1 MMIQDTPTFS
11 IVIPVFNGERF
22 IISAIESCLHQ
33 TVLPDEIIVVD
44 DNSNDATAEMIQ
56 SVESN
61 LLVYIKNANNK
72 GVSYNRNLGMQKA
85 RSEWILFLDAD
96 DTFHP
101 KKIEIIRYCIQKYG
115 SFNAIGH
122 GFNLQSDPVYVPAD
136 SWKDSVTLQ
145 TVTTKDLLIKN
156 RIVTPSLAISAKNKI
171 LFNEK
176 MIHAEDHDFILRTSE
191 SFSIGFLNMPLCSL
205 NRMPLTEGGLS
216 SNKWKMRVGEIR
228 MYVSYCKRNNRAIA
242 IPFFILFSLLK
253 HIKGL
258 LGI

>member
-1 MMIQDTPTFS
+1 MGKDSFYPLLKVAFT
-11 IVIPVFNGERF
+11 
-22 IISAIESCLHQ
+22 
-33 TVLPDEIIVVD
+33 
-44 DNSNDATAEMIQ
+44 
-56 SVESN
+56 N
-61 LLVYIKNANNK
+61 LLIYIKNETNR
-72 GVSYNRNLGMQKA
+72 GVSYNRNLGIQKA
-85 RSEWILFLDAD
+85 RSQWIMFLDAD

-136 SWKDSVTLQ
+136 SWKDSGTLQ
-145 TVTTKDLLIKN
+145 TVTTKDILIKS
-156 RIVTPSLAISAKNKI
+156 RMVTPSLTVSAKNKI

-191 SFSIGFLNMPLCSL
+191 SFSIGYLNMPLCSL

-242 IPFFILFSLLK
+242 IPIFILFSLLK

-258 LGI
+258 LGL